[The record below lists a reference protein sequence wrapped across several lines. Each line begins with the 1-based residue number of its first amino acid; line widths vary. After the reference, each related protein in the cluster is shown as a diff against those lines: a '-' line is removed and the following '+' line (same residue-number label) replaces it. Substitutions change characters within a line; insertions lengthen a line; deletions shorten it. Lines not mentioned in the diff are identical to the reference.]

1 MGKRKEFIKLY
12 RKAAMLY
19 VRLNSYAHK
28 FFYAKGFRPYDEI
41 HPIDFVI
48 TPTAMTL
55 DVGGVPTDVL
65 NIVDDKI
72 AIVNKYGDF
81 TLTLKATIPAEI
93 EWEIITWKFQK
104 QVAGELIDC
113 DDTDVTFAVNP
124 ADETEAI
131 FSITTVDREACSIIA
146 TAEIEGDFGVI
157 GNGIPIET
165 EFFDIPIEFAAAPT
179 AMTLDVQGVPTDV
192 LNFANDEISIVNLF
206 GDFDLTMKATIPQTT
221 PYTTITW
228 GFTKEVA
235 GQLVDCDDTAVTFT
249 PNSLD
254 ETECTFDISTIQDEA
269 CTLKIQAVIE
279 DSLGI
284 VGRSKMISVKFS
296 DVPKL
301 TIAPTALM
309 FGGDDIL
316 DYDAETKTI
325 TVLDKLGVFTLDL
338 EMTPLQGVDFDTLD
352 WSYAKVVEGELA
364 NCDDTTVTFTKDSVE
379 PLKKVAFTITTIANV
394 ACSVVI
400 DATISKDS
408 TIIETSH
415 SIKIEFKET
424 PATPPEPEP

>member
-1 MGKRKEFIKLY
+1 MSRRIPFINLY
-12 RKAAMLY
+12 RRGVRLY
-19 VRLNSYAHK
+19 VPENSYAHK
-28 FFYAKGFRPYDEI
+28 FFYSKGYRPYDEL

-93 EWEIITWKFQK
+93 EWEVITWKFQK
-104 QVAGELIDC
+104 QIAGQLIDC

-124 ADETEAI
+124 ADETEVV

-165 EFFDIPIEFAAAPT
+165 EFFDIPIEFAATPT
-179 AMTLDVQGVPTDV
+179 AMNLDVQGVPTDV
-192 LNFANDEISIVNLF
+192 LNFANDEISIINLF
-206 GDFDLTMKATIPQTT
+206 GDFDLTMKATIPITT

-249 PNSLD
+249 PNPLD
-254 ETECTFDISTIQDEA
+254 ETECTFDIGTIQDEA

-279 DSLGI
+279 DALGV
-284 VGRSKMISVKFS
+284 VGRSKIVSVTFS
-296 DVPKL
+296 DVAKI
-301 TIAPTALM
+301 TIAPESLM
-309 FGGDDIL
+309 FGGEDIL
-316 DYDAETKTI
+316 DYNAETHTAS
-325 TVLDKLGVFTLDL
+325 VVDKLGAFTLNAVATIL
-338 EMTPLQGVDFDTLD
+338 NGVTYDAIT
-352 WSYAKVVEGELA
+352 WAYSKVVAGELV
-364 NCDDTTVTFTKDSVE
+364 NCDDTTVVVTPDGVDITKAAIS
-379 PLKKVAFTITTIANV
+379 ITTIANT

-400 DATISKDS
+400 NATCSNTGVD
-408 TIIETSH
+408 IETSH
-415 SIKIEFKET
+415 NITVEFSET
-424 PATPPEPEP
+424 VI